1 MKYIIADQSKINSF
15 PTGVAKV
22 LSALEH
28 PEAAVTDESEV
39 WDFLPQCAKTAP
51 EAVKDEFKQAG
62 QKKLDRLSALLGR
75 KILTAIR
82 LPT

>member
-39 WDFLPQCAKTAP
+39 WDFLPQCAKQP
-51 EAVKDEFKQAG
+51 LK
-62 QKKLDRLSALLGR
+62 
-75 KILTAIR
+75 
-82 LPT
+82 P